1 MSRLFILTL
10 TLIVL
15 IALASAGWLTL
26 GAIAGDYDPVPQHPW
41 ASKSMSGRRVYHR
54 DTSKAESNNL
64 FTTASEEDQE
74 QAAFDDFAPSAE
86 YESNEFAEAVP
97 FTPNEQ
103 AENPFADD
111 PPAGQ
116 EALRAEPFEAPRDSK
131 RKPSS
136 TGLLRI
142 RSDEAPD
149 LDQPTRNE
157 IEELARKFNVEAR
170 MIDSL
175 IERDPKIVELLLEA
189 EKIDNTIRNYEEKL
203 KDPAN
208 NSLLK
213 AVQHEREEIEKAIQN
228 RRQELRPL
236 LKERMHTQFAAGE
249 RESRH
254 EKFLEQRAR
263 QRKDQ
268 PKSMRFIELM
278 ETEKNRHANAGPEE
292 REIQRKIEHLQRA
305 IENLNEAGM
314 KQKTQELQL
323 HVDKMRLD
331 LEQRQ
336 FQREFEERKRRQRRE
351 RKHADHTP
359 RDDVHEALNDLR
371 HEIRNL
377 RNEVREMH
385 ELLEQHVKHGG
396 KIEVELNPRNI
407 EIEVEEELRPF
418 DKRDI
423 KKRDSERIEIE
434 EIDIQALREEEI
446 EEEHEERPL
455 PTPDYDLP
463 PINQPEQIEEEAEV
477 LPSEENNVE
486 AY

>member
-10 TLIVL
+10 TLIVV

-54 DTSKAESNNL
+54 DTSKAESNDL
-64 FTTASEEDQE
+64 FTTASEDYQE
-74 QAAFDDFAPSAE
+74 QAAFDAFAPSAE

-103 AENPFADD
+103 AENPFGAE
-111 PPAGQ
+111 PTAEQ

-157 IEELARKFNVEAR
+157 AEELVRKLNVEAQL
-170 MIDSL
+170 IGTL

-189 EKIDNTIRNYEEKL
+189 EKLDNMISNYEEKL
-203 KDPAN
+203 KDPTN
-208 NSLLK
+208 NSVFK

-236 LKERMHTQFAAGE
+236 LEGRIHSIALADNLRSKYFDLRSEINKILPKIEPLRRAADNLREGGLNEQANELSQQADKLHAEVNELLKERNALL
-249 RESRH
+249 RRW
-254 EKFLEQRAR
+254 
-263 QRKDQ
+263 RKEHS
-268 PKSMRFIELM
+268 KAELA
-278 ETEKNRHANAGPEE
+278 KNR
-292 REIQRKIEHLQRA
+292 Q
-305 IENLNEAGM
+305 
-314 KQKTQELQL
+314 
-323 HVDKMRLD
+323 
-331 LEQRQ
+331 
-336 FQREFEERKRRQRRE
+336 E
-351 RKHADHTP
+351 RKHADHAP
-359 RDDVHEALNDLR
+359 RDDVHGALNDLR